1 MVPTYLENLRIVEKY
16 SDVNA
21 EIIQFFEQNDPDFY
35 PPISQRTQLTS
46 FIELTFIHRGFIILF
61 EKEGKII
68 GLAALCFEN
77 PTYQY
82 YLHYI
87 AVSKSQRG
95 LGIGQQL
102 IHAASY
108 YVQKAGGGQ
117 LILTSWSSNV
127 KAKNFYNKIGFVI
140 IDILEDDRSP
150 GIHTYIFAL
159 DLVDGIITKPIAGME
174 LIIENHPQI
183 LEIVQR
189 DFLEIDKEKSVL
201 NSFIQSDEDAKV
213 YFGNLKKFE
222 FFQPFADRV
231 STHLMNLTCQHPII
245 ELTAD
250 APVEY
255 VNLLD
260 FCSRYLEFGT
270 KNYLVI
276 HESSSKILNNINYPH
291 LVYLDSSD
299 ELIVQKAIQ
308 HVFSGRD
315 ANEYASDF
323 LELTRQYG
331 CNGLLIAQ
339 NSLSGMFNYRKMVEG
354 LVVVDLLRDF
364 AIHVASQRL
373 KLHFSVDQL
382 DIVN

>member
-1 MVPTYLENLRIVEKY
+1 MLPTYLKNLRIVAKY

-87 AVSKSQRG
+87 AVIKSQRG
-95 LGIGQQL
+95 FGIGQQL
-102 IHAASY
+102 IQAASY
-108 YVQKAGGGQ
+108 YVQQAGGSQ

-127 KAKNFYNKIGFVI
+127 KAKHFYNKIGFVI

-159 DLVDGIITKPIAGME
+159 DLVDGIITKSIEGIE
-174 LIIENHPQI
+174 LIMEDQSS
-183 LEIVQR
+183 LEKVQR
-189 DFLEIDKEKSVL
+189 DFLGIDKEKSILGV
-201 NSFIQSDEDAKV
+201 FVHTPEKMQV
-213 YFGNLKKFE
+213 YDGNFFKYK
-222 FFQPFADRV
+222 FFQPFAHRAP
-231 STHLMNLTCQHPII
+231 THVLNLTYVHPAL

-250 APVEY
+250 ASVEY

-260 FCSRYLEFGT
+260 FCSRYLELGT

-276 HESSSKILNNINYPH
+276 HESIEKISNKIDYPH

-308 HVFSGRD
+308 HVYAGKG
-315 ANEYASDF
+315 ANEYSSDF

-339 NSLSGMFNYRKMVEG
+339 NSLSGMFNYRKIVEG

>member
-1 MVPTYLENLRIVEKY
+1 MLPSYLKNLRIVEKY

-77 PTYQY
+77 PIYQY

-108 YVQKAGGGQ
+108 YVQKAGGSQ

-127 KAKNFYNKIGFVI
+127 KAKKFYNKIGFVI
-140 IDILEDDRSP
+140 IDILENDRSI
-150 GIHTYIFAL
+150 GVHTYIFAL

-174 LIIENHPQI
+174 LIMEDQSS
-183 LEIVQR
+183 LEKVQR
-189 DFLEIDKEKSVL
+189 DFLGIDKEKSILGV
-201 NSFIQSDEDAKV
+201 FVHTPEKMQVCD
-213 YFGNLKKFE
+213 GNFFKYE
-222 FFQPFADRV
+222 FFQPFAHRAP
-231 STHLMNLTCQHPII
+231 THVLNLTYVHPAL
-245 ELTAD
+245 ELTSD

-260 FCSRYLEFGT
+260 FCTRYLEFGT

-276 HESSSKILNNINYPH
+276 HESSSKIINKIDYPH

-308 HVFSGRD
+308 HVFAGKD
-315 ANEYASDF
+315 ANEYTSDF

-339 NSLSGMFNYRKMVEG
+339 NSLSGMFNYSKMVEG

-382 DIVN
+382 DKVN

>member
-1 MVPTYLENLRIVEKY
+1 MVPSYIKNLRIVEKY
-16 SDVNA
+16 SDVND
-21 EIIQFFEQNDPDFY
+21 EIIQFFEDNDPDFY

-108 YVQKAGGGQ
+108 YVQKAGGSHI
-117 LILTSWSSNV
+117 ILTSWSSNV

-140 IDILEDDRSP
+140 IDILKDDRSP
-150 GIHTYIFAL
+150 GVHTYIFAL

-174 LIIENHPQI
+174 LIIENQPQI

-189 DFLEIDKEKSVL
+189 DFLGIDKDKSVL
-201 NSFIQSDEDAKV
+201 NEFFLSDEDAQEQLE
-213 YFGNLKKFE
+213 NLKRFD
-222 FFQPFADRV
+222 FFQPFETRFA
-231 STHLMNLTCQHPII
+231 THLMNLTYLHPTLK
-245 ELTAD
+245 LTTD
-250 APVEY
+250 AQVEY
-255 VNLLD
+255 VSLLD
-260 FCSRYLEFGT
+260 FCARYLEFGT
-270 KNYLVI
+270 KNFLVI
-276 HESSSKILNNINYPH
+276 HESSSKIINKIDYPH

-308 HVFSGRD
+308 HVYAGKG
-315 ANEYASDF
+315 ANEYSSDF

-339 NSLSGMFNYRKMVEG
+339 NSLSGMFNYHKIVEG

>member
-1 MVPTYLENLRIVEKY
+1 MVPTYLKNLRIVEKY

-35 PPISQRTQLTS
+35 PLISQRTQLTS

-87 AVSKSQRG
+87 AVIKSQRG

-102 IHAASY
+102 IQAASY
-108 YVQKAGGGQ
+108 YVQQAGGSQ

-127 KAKNFYNKIGFVI
+127 KAKHFYNKIGFVI

-159 DLVDGIITKPIAGME
+159 DLVDGIITKSIAGIE
-174 LIIENHPQI
+174 LIMEDQSS
-183 LEIVQR
+183 LEKVQR
-189 DFLEIDKEKSVL
+189 DFLGIDKEKSILGV
-201 NSFIQSDEDAKV
+201 FVHTPEKMQV
-213 YFGNLKKFE
+213 YDGNFFKYK
-222 FFQPFADRV
+222 FFQPFAQRAP
-231 STHLMNLTCQHPII
+231 THVLNLTYVHPAL

-260 FCSRYLEFGT
+260 FCSRYLELGT

-276 HESSSKILNNINYPH
+276 HESIEKISNKIDYPH
-291 LVYLDSSD
+291 LVYLDPTD
-299 ELIVQKAIQ
+299 ELVVQEAVQ
-308 HVFSGRD
+308 LVLNGQNPMD
-315 ANEYASDF
+315 YAEDF
-323 LELTRQYG
+323 LQLTSKYE
-331 CNGLLIAQ
+331 CDGLLLAV
-339 NSLSGMFNYRKMVEG
+339 NVLSGMFHFHKMVKRK
-354 LVVVDLLRDF
+354 VVFDPLRDF

-382 DIVN
+382 DKVN

>member
-1 MVPTYLENLRIVEKY
+1 MLPSYLKNLRIVEKY

-77 PTYQY
+77 PIYQY

-108 YVQKAGGGQ
+108 YVQKAGGSQ

-127 KAKNFYNKIGFVI
+127 KAKKFYNKIGFVI
-140 IDILEDDRSP
+140 IDILENDRSI
-150 GIHTYIFAL
+150 GVHTYIFAL

-174 LIIENHPQI
+174 LIMEDQSS
-183 LEIVQR
+183 LEKVQR
-189 DFLEIDKEKSVL
+189 DFLGIDKEKSILGV
-201 NSFIQSDEDAKV
+201 FVHTPEKMQVCD
-213 YFGNLKKFE
+213 GNFFKYE
-222 FFQPFADRV
+222 FFQPFAHRAP
-231 STHLMNLTCQHPII
+231 THVLNLTYVHPAL
-245 ELTAD
+245 ELTSD

-260 FCSRYLEFGT
+260 FCTRYLEFGT

-276 HESSSKILNNINYPH
+276 HESSSKIINKIDYPH

-308 HVFSGRD
+308 HVFAGKD
-315 ANEYASDF
+315 ANEYTSDF

-339 NSLSGMFNYRKMVEG
+339 NSLSGMFNYSKMVEG

-373 KLHFSVDQL
+373 KLHFSVDKQ
-382 DIVN
+382 DKVN